1 MPADKSIV
9 ITITVLPFA
18 KGKRRL
24 IVSGAPQGEMPVVH
38 TGEFAQ
44 VHQLIN
50 SAWAELVRRKP
61 QVPKVKRIPSEATAA
76 GGATVGETVAPV
88 TTAAAAAGDAPQG
101 DQLVASGADLPVI
114 EDAAPAG
121 DAPALTSLDETEED
135 TND

>member
-9 ITITVLPFA
+9 ITITVLPFN
-18 KGKRRL
+18 KGKRKL

-44 VHQLIN
+44 VHQLVN
-50 SAWAELVRRKP
+50 AAWSELVRRKP
-61 QVPKVKRIPSEATAA
+61 QVPKVKATAA
-76 GGATVGETVAPV
+76 GGATVGETVAP
-88 TTAAAAAGDAPQG
+88 QG
-101 DQLVASGADLPVI
+101 DQLVAPAAEAADSGDDLPVI
-114 EDAAPAG
+114 ETAPQGDAPTG